1 LIIDFDDTWT
11 KGSSRDRQRSYERLT
26 SRPHSAL
33 VYLTYRYVE
42 SARAIQELGRIPHP
56 DVWIADRG
64 AAIAVGRDAPTP
76 PVLTQEL
83 DSRWP
88 GAEPVR
94 ERLRPLASRL
104 DELPGVGRR
113 RLSFVARE
121 ETPCGEVMHEMAT
134 LLDNVGVDVAQGRDA
149 TFDVL
154 PRGVTPEFTV
164 ERVLEWLEAEPEWV
178 VVAASSLRYIGVFR
192 TGRRGIVVSD
202 AEVGLR
208 ERLQAHPNVHAAGQ
222 KGTEG
227 VLEGLEHFGYFDV
240 PDPTVRPAREPTQ

>member
-1 LIIDFDDTWT
+1 MTN
-11 KGSSRDRQRSYERLT
+11 
-26 SRPHSAL
+26 RPHSAL

-42 SARAIQELGRIPHP
+42 SARAVQELGRIPEP
-56 DVWIADRG
+56 DVWIADHG
-64 AAIAVGRDAPTP
+64 AAVAVGRDAPTP

-94 ERLRPLASRL
+94 ERLRPLAFKL

-113 RLSFVARE
+113 RLSFVARD

-134 LLDNVGVDVAQGRDA
+134 LLDNVGVDIVQGRDA
-149 TFDVL
+149 TVDVL
-154 PRGVTPEFTV
+154 PRGVTPGFTV
-164 ERVLEWLEAEPEWV
+164 EHVLDWLEAEPEWV

-192 TGRRGIVVSD
+192 TGCRGIVVPG

-208 ERLQAHPNVHAAGQ
+208 ERLQARPDVYVARRE
-222 KGTEG
+222 GTEG
-227 VLEGLEHFGYFDV
+227 VLEGLEHFGYLDV
-240 PDPTVRPAREPTQ
+240 PDPTRTPTRTQRP